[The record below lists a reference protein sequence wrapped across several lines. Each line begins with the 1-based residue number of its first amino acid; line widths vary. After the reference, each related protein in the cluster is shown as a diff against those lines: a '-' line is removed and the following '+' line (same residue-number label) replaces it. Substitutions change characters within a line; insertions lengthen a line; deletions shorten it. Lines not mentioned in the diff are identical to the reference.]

1 MSTNKIKGEKGT
13 TISLIPAENDDNFY
27 SIHQSN
33 SPSNRK
39 LSSLLKRSYDF
50 NKINLFE
57 EQNKIGE
64 NSINFRKMEL
74 PKLNLK
80 LNREY
85 KLPSLITRIPHSG
98 FKKEK
103 LYRNKKIN
111 SKNQYL
117 TINNVVL
124 DEKNSFKQKPKN
136 DFISMKRFIKLS
148 KKNII
153 NRNVINN
160 KYEKD
165 LNEFKIYSHNMN
177 EMIADQIVIEF
188 FKRFSKLQSIN
199 FNDNLLN
206 FIKSCDGKNNMI
218 DENVST
224 TNNNINVE
232 SDEKTKDEANEHNL
246 IIHNVFFEWI
256 INKAIRTYTNYLK
269 SNKKDLST
277 GKIKNILINE
287 VKNLSKLFFHKKFE
301 KINMIRNIDFID
313 SKIDG
318 IDNSNDDLNLEN
330 SLEIKKLRIK
340 NELIDNIINKVSN
353 NNNNSSFISNRNNF
367 NNYPKSVTINNKR
380 NRDIKINLK
389 KSSNFTKDIRI
400 MMDNTPDLLIKN
412 ETENNKE
419 NDTQLIKYQQNFDK
433 LPLNIRKSISKNQK
447 DINQKIS
454 EKINTDSN
462 LIEKYRNFNGAQNFL
477 EEENNAP
484 EKRLYEQYYKFEGI
498 DQLSDEI
505 DVKNMKNR
513 NSRKFSKFIENNT
526 KINTSEIL
534 KYENA
539 KRNSIKYI
547 EKNNSNNINDNNYY
561 IRAKTESNNNY
572 EFNELKNQNI
582 KDKILLGK
590 IKENKNQMNKN
601 NEIIYEENGKINRIK
616 KYKRNSNNIDM
627 KIKSENIENNI
638 QNIKKLIKR
647 KSNDFTNNK
656 KNKKVTNR
664 KLNEDINI
672 NEENNILGNEK
683 DYNEEKKEKNEKR
696 NKKIKKVHKKNKT
709 KSKKKKKINKDDG
722 EFADDER
729 EDEVEEEEDEGEAEE
744 EEEEEKE
751 EEGEVEEEEEEE
763 EEGKEDEDDDNESN
777 QLNKKK
783 IRKKKIKKNSKK
795 KKKINKSKDNLNNYQ
810 NENKNNQEINN
821 KKKKRKG
828 KVNGKNK
835 NQNEENKDINNEND
849 SIYKDEDMKEI
860 EENPENEN
868 KNEENLNEQTNTIS
882 QDHENSEVKN
892 ITQEL
897 TNDKLN
903 ENEEID
909 NQIESKNEEDNN
921 KETERVGEKEGDEKF
936 GNEENIN
943 KINQSQTKKKKKIK
957 KKKKKKDAN
966 KNNNDNKNAN
976 NSNQNDINNENLT
989 KEKGN
994 ENTISEE
1001 EEEEEEKVEEIE
1013 HKDNTKRENKRA
1025 NTNRRSSY
1033 IDKKIQNDRK
1043 KSQDIRRN
1051 SMIINKIK
1059 VAKTDKNKSTRKNAK
1074 RKTLVYEHLPK
1085 EKPKRRL
1092 TRSYT
1097 RKEVLD
1103 ILKET
1108 TISAAQK
1115 EIELIQEQNYSNE
1128 SFEEIIQK
1136 NKKRIKHKKAKNKV
1150 ILPKLNDTSR
1160 GAFEQFKREQEML
1173 KKKKEEEDNN
1183 EREKLKK
1190 YFRELKNIKRLDDE
1204 GFDNYIKGK
1213 FDTLKNIKDNN
1224 DIKLRKESFIYN
1236 FFKDLENC
1244 KNRKQKFSFI
1254 SPIYFKN
1261 Y

>member
-1 MSTNKIKGEKGT
+1 MSNNKMKGEKGT

-224 TNNNINVE
+224 TNINVE

-269 SNKKDLST
+269 SNKKDLSA

-340 NELIDNIINKVSN
+340 NELIDNIINKFSN
-353 NNNNSSFISNRNNF
+353 NKNNSSFNSNRNNF

-400 MMDNTPDLLIKN
+400 IMDNTPDLLIKN

-462 LIEKYRNFNGAQNFL
+462 LLEKYRNFNGAQNFL
-477 EEENNAP
+477 EEENNAS

-763 EEGKEDEDDDNESN
+763 EGKEDEDDDNESN

-783 IRKKKIKKNSKK
+783 IRKKKMKKNSKK

-989 KEKGN
+989 KENGN

-1001 EEEEEEKVEEIE
+1001 EEEEEEVEEIE
-1013 HKDNTKRENKRA
+1013 HKDNVKRENKRA

-1128 SFEEIIQK
+1128 SFEEIIRK

>member
-1 MSTNKIKGEKGT
+1 MSNNKIKGEKGT

-111 SKNQYL
+111 TKNQYL

-400 MMDNTPDLLIKN
+400 IMDNTPDLLIKN

-513 NSRKFSKFIENNT
+513 ISRKFSKFIENNT

-763 EEGKEDEDDDNESN
+763 EGKEDEDDDNESN

-989 KEKGN
+989 KENRN

-1001 EEEEEEKVEEIE
+1001 EEEEEEVEEIE
-1013 HKDNTKRENKRA
+1013 QKDNTKRENKRA
-1025 NTNRRSSY
+1025 NIKRRSSY

>member
-13 TISLIPAENDDNFY
+13 TISLIPAENDDIFY

-111 SKNQYL
+111 TKNQYL

-224 TNNNINVE
+224 TNINVE

-419 NDTQLIKYQQNFDK
+419 NDTQLIKYQQNLDK

-454 EKINTDSN
+454 EKINIDSN

-498 DQLSDEI
+498 DKLSDEI

-683 DYNEEKKEKNEKR
+683 DYIEEKKEKNEKR

-763 EEGKEDEDDDNESN
+763 EGKEDEDDDNESN
-777 QLNKKK
+777 QLN
-783 IRKKKIKKNSKK
+783 KKKIKKNSKK

-821 KKKKRKG
+821 KKKKSKA

-849 SIYKDEDMKEI
+849 SIYKNEDMKEI

-1001 EEEEEEKVEEIE
+1001 EEEEEEVEEIE

-1043 KSQDIRRN
+1043 KSQDIRKN

-1074 RKTLVYEHLPK
+1074 RKTLVYEHLPN

-1190 YFRELKNIKRLDDE
+1190 YFKELKNIKRLDDE

>member
-13 TISLIPAENDDNFY
+13 TISLIPAENDDIFY

-111 SKNQYL
+111 TKNQYL

-412 ETENNKE
+412 ETENNKD
-419 NDTQLIKYQQNFDK
+419 NDTQLIKYQQNLDK

-454 EKINTDSN
+454 EKINIDSN

-498 DQLSDEI
+498 DKLSDEI

-513 NSRKFSKFIENNT
+513 ISRKFSKFIENNT

-672 NEENNILGNEK
+672 NEENNILGNEE

-763 EEGKEDEDDDNESN
+763 EGKEDEDDDNESN
-777 QLNKKK
+777 QLN
-783 IRKKKIKKNSKK
+783 KKKIKKNSKK

-849 SIYKDEDMKEI
+849 SIYKNEDMKEI

-903 ENEEID
+903 ENDEID

-1001 EEEEEEKVEEIE
+1001 EEEEEEVEEIE

-1043 KSQDIRRN
+1043 KSQDIRKN

-1074 RKTLVYEHLPK
+1074 RKTLVYEHLPN

>member
-1 MSTNKIKGEKGT
+1 MSNNKIKGEKGT

-111 SKNQYL
+111 TKNQYL

-269 SNKKDLST
+269 SNKKDLSA

-400 MMDNTPDLLIKN
+400 IMDNTPDLLIKN

-513 NSRKFSKFIENNT
+513 ISRKFSKFIENNT

-683 DYNEEKKEKNEKR
+683 DYSEEKKEKNEKR

-751 EEGEVEEEEEEE
+751 EEGEVEEEEEE

-903 ENEEID
+903 ENDEID

-989 KEKGN
+989 KENGN

-1001 EEEEEEKVEEIE
+1001 EEEEEEVEEIE

>member
-111 SKNQYL
+111 TKNQYL

-269 SNKKDLST
+269 SNKKDLSA

-287 VKNLSKLFFHKKFE
+287 VKYLSKLFFHKKFE

-412 ETENNKE
+412 ETENNKD

-498 DQLSDEI
+498 DKLSDEI

-513 NSRKFSKFIENNT
+513 ISRKFSKFIENNT

-763 EEGKEDEDDDNESN
+763 EGKEDEDDDNENN

-989 KEKGN
+989 KENGN

-1001 EEEEEEKVEEIE
+1001 EEEEEEVEEIE

-1051 SMIINKIK
+1051 SMLINKIK

-1103 ILKET
+1103 IVKAT

>member
-1 MSTNKIKGEKGT
+1 MSNNKMKGEKGT

-111 SKNQYL
+111 TKNQYL

-269 SNKKDLST
+269 SNKKDLSA

-353 NNNNSSFISNRNNF
+353 NNNNSSFNSNRNNF

-400 MMDNTPDLLIKN
+400 IMDNTPDLLIKN
-412 ETENNKE
+412 ETEN
-419 NDTQLIKYQQNFDK
+419 TQLIKYQQNFDK

-709 KSKKKKKINKDDG
+709 KSKKKKKINEDDG

-751 EEGEVEEEEEEE
+751 EEGEVEEEEE

-1051 SMIINKIK
+1051 SMLINKIK

-1190 YFRELKNIKRLDDE
+1190 YFKELKNIKRLDDE

>member
-111 SKNQYL
+111 TKNQYL

-269 SNKKDLST
+269 SNKKDLSA

-763 EEGKEDEDDDNESN
+763 EGKEDEDDDNESN

-1001 EEEEEEKVEEIE
+1001 EEEEEEVEEIE

>member
-1 MSTNKIKGEKGT
+1 MSNNKMKGEKGT

-111 SKNQYL
+111 TKNQYL

-412 ETENNKE
+412 ETENNKD
-419 NDTQLIKYQQNFDK
+419 NDTQLIKYQQNLDK

-454 EKINTDSN
+454 EKINIDSN

-498 DQLSDEI
+498 DKLSDEI

-513 NSRKFSKFIENNT
+513 ISRKFSKFIENNT

-696 NKKIKKVHKKNKT
+696 NKKKKKVHKKNKT

-763 EEGKEDEDDDNESN
+763 EGKEDEDDDNESN

-810 NENKNNQEINN
+810 NENKNNQEIIN
-821 KKKKRKG
+821 KKKNRKG

-989 KEKGN
+989 KENGN

-1001 EEEEEEKVEEIE
+1001 EEEEEEVEEIE

>member
-111 SKNQYL
+111 TKNQYL

-124 DEKNSFKQKPKN
+124 DENNSFKQKPKN

-269 SNKKDLST
+269 SNKKDLSA

-412 ETENNKE
+412 ETENNKD

-454 EKINTDSN
+454 EKINIDSN

-513 NSRKFSKFIENNT
+513 ISRKFSKFIENNT

-696 NKKIKKVHKKNKT
+696 NKIIKKVHKKNKT

-763 EEGKEDEDDDNESN
+763 EGKEDEDDDNENN

-835 NQNEENKDINNEND
+835 NQNEENTDINNEND

-989 KEKGN
+989 KENRN

-1001 EEEEEEKVEEIE
+1001 EEEEEEVEEIE
-1013 HKDNTKRENKRA
+1013 QKDNTKRENKRA
-1025 NTNRRSSY
+1025 NIKRRSSY

-1051 SMIINKIK
+1051 SMLINKIK

-1103 ILKET
+1103 IVKAT

-1236 FFKDLENC
+1236 FFKDLENY

>member
-13 TISLIPAENDDNFY
+13 TISLIPAENDDIFY

-111 SKNQYL
+111 TKNQYL

-269 SNKKDLST
+269 SNKKDLSA

-353 NNNNSSFISNRNNF
+353 NNNNSSFNSNRNNF

-709 KSKKKKKINKDDG
+709 KSKKKKKINKDDE

-729 EDEVEEEEDEGEAEE
+729 EDEVEEEEDEGEEEE

-751 EEGEVEEEEEEE
+751 EEGEVEEEEEE

-989 KEKGN
+989 KENGN
-994 ENTISEE
+994 ENTISE

-1103 ILKET
+1103 IVKAT

-1173 KKKKEEEDNN
+1173 KKKKEEEDNK

>member
-111 SKNQYL
+111 TKNQYL

-224 TNNNINVE
+224 TNINVE

-269 SNKKDLST
+269 SNKKDLSA

-412 ETENNKE
+412 ETENNKD
-419 NDTQLIKYQQNFDK
+419 NDTQLIKYQQNLDK

-601 NEIIYEENGKINRIK
+601 NEIIHEENGKINRIK

-763 EEGKEDEDDDNESN
+763 EGKEDEDDDNESN

-821 KKKKRKG
+821 KKKKRKA

-903 ENEEID
+903 ENDEID

-989 KEKGN
+989 KENGN
-994 ENTISEE
+994 KNTISEE
-1001 EEEEEEKVEEIE
+1001 EEEEEEVEEIE

>member
-1 MSTNKIKGEKGT
+1 MSNNKMKGEKGT

-111 SKNQYL
+111 TKNQYL

-269 SNKKDLST
+269 SNKKDLSA

-353 NNNNSSFISNRNNF
+353 NNNNSSFISNGNDF

-400 MMDNTPDLLIKN
+400 IMDNTPDLLIKN

-462 LIEKYRNFNGAQNFL
+462 LIEKYRNFSGTQNFL

-498 DQLSDEI
+498 AQLSDEI

-709 KSKKKKKINKDDG
+709 KSKKKKKINKEDG

-763 EEGKEDEDDDNESN
+763 EGKEDEDDDNENN

-903 ENEEID
+903 ENEEKD

-989 KEKGN
+989 KENGN

-1001 EEEEEEKVEEIE
+1001 EEEEEEVEEIE

-1173 KKKKEEEDNN
+1173 KKKKEEEDNK